1 MGIGSLTAKHLE
13 TWLRPRLEQLPAV
26 GHFARS
32 RGWPFLLVWAHRIT
46 GLVLVVYLWFH
57 VYTLSF
63 LTDPAAYDAKMRIL
77 RFFLFVLLEWA
88 LAVPVIFH
96 ALNGARLILYESFGV
111 RNDPRLIRWVLG
123 LGTVY
128 CLVLGVLMAL
138 GNQNV
143 TPALFWLGMSIGGI
157 GLGYLVA
164 VHIWPRANATGWKLQ
179 RISGAFLLIMVPA
192 HLLFM
197 HLQPSIGHEAAVVT
211 ARMQSFFIKLVDLT
225 LVLAVAFHGG
235 YGLFSIAKDY
245 CGPKALHTLWAV
257 LIFAVMAG
265 CAWAGITLTLR
276 I

>member
-1 MGIGSLTAKHLE
+1 MEIGSLTAKHLE
-13 TWLRPRLEQLPAV
+13 TWLRPRLEQLPVV
-26 GHFARS
+26 GHYARS

-57 VYTLSF
+57 VYTLSS

-96 ALNGARLILYESFGV
+96 ALNGGRLILYENFGA
-111 RNDPRLIRWVLG
+111 RNDPQLIRWVLG
-123 LGTVY
+123 LGALY
-128 CLVLGVLMAL
+128 CLVLGVLMVL

-143 TPALFWLGMSIGGI
+143 TPALFWLGMSIGGVS
-157 GLGYLVA
+157 LGYLVA
-164 VHIWPRANATGWKLQ
+164 VHIWPRANAAGWKLQ

-225 LVLAVAFHGG
+225 LILAVTFHGG

-245 CGPKALHTLWAV
+245 FGSKALHTLWAV